1 MRFLTALCSVILFI
15 VFLNVVLFI
24 VDCLILGE
32 VFSLILGPTVILPA
46 LLFGSLLF
54 LFLAPKTC

>member
-32 VFSLILGPTVILPA
+32 VFSLILSPTVILPA
-46 LLFGSLLF
+46 LLSGSLLF
-54 LFLAPKTC
+54 LFLAPKKC